1 MKGYIEKADA
11 LMEEWGCEY
20 LVRQRNTLLVEGD
33 GGLDGGDGLQGQNP
47 PGRHRFL
54 QKPRLSGVGEAA
66 SPIHGLGLSPC
77 ARTVLNLS
85 LLNVDDSEQGN
96 DWTEQANQPSSHK
109 GSGEGVH
116 GSAFAWGQAGG
127 KASADAND
135 DGQCKQF
142 HRLKR

>member
-1 MKGYIEKADA
+1 M
-11 LMEEWGCEY
+11 
-20 LVRQRNTLLVEGD
+20 
-33 GGLDGGDGLQGQNP
+33 
-47 PGRHRFL
+47 
-54 QKPRLSGVGEAA
+54 
-66 SPIHGLGLSPC
+66 
-77 ARTVLNLS
+77 
-85 LLNVDDSEQGN
+85 LNVDDSEQGN